1 MNAKSKSGNGTLL
14 FVLLAGMF
22 VNLLNVSI
30 INVMLPKIMAEFQV
44 PASSAQWLSTGFML
58 LTGIIITL
66 VPFLSKRLQYRTL
79 FNAAMV
85 FMVIGSLLCAVSPTF
100 LVLLTG
106 RLVQAVGYGLLLPL
120 AMILVLAITP
130 PERRG
135 VNMGI
140 LGIGM
145 MLAPAIGPTLAG
157 IAINFLSW
165 KTLFLIL
172 AAAGAAVF
180 IISLL
185 TFHYENEKQEARAD
199 IIGIILSAAGLSSLL
214 YGVSS
219 AGNNGWGQTSVIA
232 FFAAGIA
239 LLIVFVIVELR
250 IKNPLLDLRV
260 FKGYNFS
267 STVIVTMVLQMAFYG
282 GLILM
287 PLYFENVMGYSG
299 LKTGL
304 LLLPGS
310 LLIGIMG
317 IFSGKLYDKIGI
329 KPLAVTGTLIM
340 AAAAIFL
347 ARLTPDTSYM
357 GSLLSYTAFALGVSI
372 VTTPI
377 TTAAFAKV
385 PKEQNSDAAT
395 LQNTLRQV
403 AGSIGTAILITVMS
417 NSAKDFAANHAGAA
431 DQQAPMLAANH
442 GINTAFILTIA
453 LCLLAAALS
462 FALASKKKL
471 AVNAP
476 VNETMAYPA
485 PTNPAQLGDRI
496 GCQASVNG
504 SAYFGQL

>member
-1 MNAKSKSGNGTLL
+1 
-14 FVLLAGMF
+14 MF

-44 PASSAQWLSTGFML
+44 PASTAQWLSTGFML

-85 FMVIGSLLCAVSPTF
+85 FMVIGSLLCAVSPSF
-100 LVLLTG
+100 IVLLTG
-106 RLVQAVGYGLLLPL
+106 RLVQAVG
-120 AMILVLAITP
+120 
-130 PERRG
+130 
-135 VNMGI
+135 
-140 LGIGM
+140 
-145 MLAPAIGPTLAG
+145 
-157 IAINFLSW
+157 
-165 KTLFLIL
+165 
-172 AAAGAAVF
+172 
-180 IISLL
+180 
-185 TFHYENEKQEARAD
+185 
-199 IIGIILSAAGLSSLL
+199 
-214 YGVSS
+214 
-219 AGNNGWGQTSVIA
+219 
-232 FFAAGIA
+232 
-239 LLIVFVIVELR
+239 
-250 IKNPLLDLRV
+250 
-260 FKGYNFS
+260 
-267 STVIVTMVLQMAFYG
+267 
-282 GLILM
+282 LILM
-287 PLYFENVMGYSG
+287 PIYFENVMGYSG
-299 LKTGL
+299 LKTGM

-340 AAAAIFL
+340 AAAAVFL
-347 ARLTPDTSYM
+347 ARLTPDTTYM
-357 GSLLSYTAFALGVSI
+357 GSLLSYTAFAFGVSI

-395 LQNTLRQV
+395 LQNTLRQI

-417 NSAKDFAANHAGAA
+417 NSAKDFAANRAGAA
-431 DQQAPMLAANH
+431 DQQTPVLAANH

-476 VNETMAYPA
+476 VNAAKVNPT
-485 PTNPAQLGDRI
+485 PTNPAQLGDLR
-496 GCQASVNG
+496 GCQASANG
-504 SAYFGQL
+504 IAY

>member
-1 MNAKSKSGNGTLL
+1 MRNKSKSGNGVLL

-30 INVMLPKIMAEFQV
+30 INVMLPKIMTAFQIS
-44 PASSAQWLSTGFML
+44 ASAAQWLSTGFML

-66 VPFLSKRLQYRTL
+66 VPFLSKKLQYKTL
-79 FNAAMV
+79 FNAAMG
-85 FMVIGSLLCAVSPTF
+85 FLVIGSLLCF
-100 LVLLTG
+100 LSSSFVILLAG

-130 PERRG
+130 PEKRG

-157 IAINFLSW
+157 IAINYFSW
-165 KTLFLIL
+165 NVLFLIL
-172 AAAGAAVF
+172 AIVGAIVLV
-180 IISLL
+180 ISLM
-185 TFHYENEKQEARAD
+185 TFHYKNEQQEARID
-199 IIGIILSAAGLSSLL
+199 IPGIILSAVGLSSLL
-214 YGVSS
+214 YGISS
-219 AGNNGWGQTSVIA
+219 AGSNSWGQASVIA
-232 FFAAGIA
+232 FIAAGIM
-239 LLIVFVIVELR
+239 LLAAFTVVELKK
-250 IKNPLLDLRV
+250 KNPLLDLRV
-260 FKGYNFS
+260 FKDYNFS

-310 LLIGIMG
+310 LLIGVMG
-317 IFSGKLYDKIGI
+317 ILSGRLYDKIGI
-329 KPLAVTGTLIM
+329 KPLAITGTLIM
-340 AAAAIFL
+340 AAAAFLL
-347 ARLTPDTSYM
+347 ARLTPDTAYM
-357 GSLLSYTAFALGVSI
+357 QSLLSYTVFALGVSL

-417 NSAKDFAANHAGAA
+417 NSAKDFAQNLGGAA
-431 DQQAPMLAANH
+431 NQQTPILAASH
-442 GINTAFILTIA
+442 GIHIAFILTIV

-462 FALASKKKL
+462 LALASKRKL
-471 AVNAP
+471 TGNTSMVAAA
-476 VNETMAYPA
+476 ET
-485 PTNPAQLGDRI
+485 N
-496 GCQASVNG
+496 
-504 SAYFGQL
+504 